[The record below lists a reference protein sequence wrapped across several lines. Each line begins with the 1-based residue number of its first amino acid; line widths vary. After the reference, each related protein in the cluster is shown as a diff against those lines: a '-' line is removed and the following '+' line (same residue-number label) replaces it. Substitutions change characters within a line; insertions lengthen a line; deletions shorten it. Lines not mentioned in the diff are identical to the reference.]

1 MALPPNK
8 QRSRR
13 LRKKMRVAEFQEF
26 GFEYELK
33 VKQELT
39 PEQEEALMDRFVRD
53 LLVPRNLAATGWV
66 REGFVTAF
74 VRGSATE
81 DDRQATQ
88 AWLAAQP
95 EVAEATVSE
104 LKDAWYVQD

>member
-1 MALPPNK
+1 MSLPSNK

-13 LRKKMRVAEFQEF
+13 LRKKMRVGEFQEL

-33 VKQELT
+33 LKQSLT
-39 PEQEEALMDRFVRD
+39 PEQEEALMDR
-53 LLVPRNLAATGWV
+53 LLNELILPRNLAASGWV
-66 REGFVTAF
+66 SEGFVMAYL
-74 VRGSATE
+74 RGSATE

-95 EVAEATVSE
+95 EVAEATVSA
-104 LKDAWYVQD
+104 LKDAWYVEH

>member
-13 LRKKMRVAEFQEF
+13 LRKKMRLGEFQEF

-33 VKQELT
+33 VKAELS
-39 PEQEEALMDRFVRD
+39 PEQEEALMDRFVRE
-53 LLVPRNLAATGWV
+53 LLVPRNLAAAGWV

-74 VRGSATE
+74 ARGSASDE
-81 DDRQATQ
+81 DRQATQ

-95 EVAEATVSE
+95 EVGEATVSA

>member
-13 LRKKMRVAEFQEF
+13 LRKKMRVGEFQEF
-26 GFEYELK
+26 GFEYELE
-33 VKQELT
+33 VKAPLA
-39 PEQEEALMDRFVRD
+39 PEQEEALMDRFVQE
-53 LLVPRNLAATGWV
+53 LLVPRNLAAAGWV
-66 REGFVTAF
+66 SEGFVTAF
-74 VRGSATE
+74 ERGSATE

-95 EVAEATVSE
+95 EVGEATVSG
-104 LKDAWYVQD
+104 LMDAWYAED

>member
-1 MALPPNK
+1 MSLPPNK

-13 LRKKMRVAEFQEF
+13 LRKKMRVGEFQEL

-33 VKQELT
+33 VKQALSA
-39 PEQEEALMDRFVRD
+39 EQEEALMDRFVRE
-53 LLVPRNLAATGWV
+53 LLVPRNLAAAGWV
-66 REGFVTAF
+66 RDGFVTAYG
-74 VRGSATE
+74 RGCGPK

-95 EVAEATVSE
+95 EVAEATVSA
-104 LKDAWYVQD
+104 LKDAWYVEG

>member
-13 LRKKMRVAEFQEF
+13 LRKKMRVGEFQEL

-33 VKQELT
+33 VRKALSDE
-39 PEQEEALMDRFVRD
+39 EEEALMDRFVTQ
-53 LLVPRNLAATGWV
+53 LLIPRNLAAAGWV
-66 REGFVTAF
+66 REGFVTTFA
-74 VRGSATE
+74 RGSVSE
-81 DDRQATQ
+81 EDRQATQ
-88 AWLAAQP
+88 AWLTAQP
-95 EVAEATVSE
+95 EVGEATVSA

>member
-13 LRKKMRVAEFQEF
+13 LRKKMRVGEFQEF

-33 VKQELT
+33 VRQALA
-39 PEQEEALMDRFVRD
+39 PEQEEALMDRFVRE
-53 LLVPRNLAATGWV
+53 LLVPRNLAAAGWV

-74 VRGSATE
+74 ARGSATE

-88 AWLAAQP
+88 AWLATQP
-95 EVAEATVSE
+95 EVAEATVSA
-104 LKDAWYVQD
+104 LKDAWYVED

>member
-13 LRKKMRVAEFQEF
+13 LRKKLRVGEFQEF

-33 VKQELT
+33 VKRELSED
-39 PEQEEALMDRFVRD
+39 EQTALMDRMVD
-53 LLVPRNLAATGWV
+53 ELLVPRNLAAAGWV
-66 REGFVTAF
+66 REGFVTAWL
-74 VRGSATE
+74 RGSATE
-81 DDRQATQ
+81 DDRKAAQE
-88 AWLAAQP
+88 WLSAQP

-104 LKDAWYVQD
+104 LKDAWYVED

>member
-53 LLVPRNLAATGWV
+53 LLVPRNLAAAGWV

-74 VRGSATE
+74 VRGRGLVPRRNAP
-81 DDRQATQ
+81 
-88 AWLAAQP
+88 AARGKCRHQG
-95 EVAEATVSE
+95 VS
-104 LKDAWYVQD
+104 

>member
-1 MALPPNK
+1 MSLPPNK

-13 LRKKMRVAEFQEF
+13 LRKKMRVGEFQEL

-33 VKQELT
+33 VKAELS
-39 PEQEEALMDRFVRD
+39 PEQEEALMDRFVRE
-53 LLVPRNLAATGWV
+53 LLVPRNLAAAGWV

-74 VRGSATE
+74 ARGSASDE
-81 DDRQATQ
+81 DRQATQ

-95 EVAEATVSE
+95 EVGEATVSA

>member
-13 LRKKMRVAEFQEF
+13 QRKKMRIGEFQEF

-33 VKQELT
+33 VKAELS
-39 PEQEEALMDRFVRD
+39 PEQEEALMDRFVRE
-53 LLVPRNLAATGWV
+53 LLVPRNLAAAGWV

-74 VRGSATE
+74 TRGSASDE
-81 DDRQATQ
+81 DRQATQ

-95 EVAEATVSE
+95 EVGEATVSS
-104 LKDAWYVQD
+104 LKDAWYVED

>member
-8 QRSRR
+8 ERSRR
-13 LRKKMRVAEFQEF
+13 QRKKMRVGEFQEF

-33 VKQELT
+33 VGQALA
-39 PEQEEALMDRFVRD
+39 PEQEEALMDRFVRE
-53 LLVPRNLAATGWV
+53 LLVPRNLAAAGWV

-74 VRGSATE
+74 ARGSATE
-81 DDRQATQ
+81 DDRQAKQ

-95 EVAEATVSE
+95 EVAEATVSA
-104 LKDAWYVQD
+104 LKDAWYVED

>member
-33 VKQELT
+33 
-39 PEQEEALMDRFVRD
+39 
-53 LLVPRNLAATGWV
+53 
-66 REGFVTAF
+66 
-74 VRGSATE
+74 
-81 DDRQATQ
+81 
-88 AWLAAQP
+88 
-95 EVAEATVSE
+95 
-104 LKDAWYVQD
+104 DAWYVQD